1 MTELR
6 IVGGRS
12 RAEPRA
18 ALAEGLVIALAVHG
32 GYHLAALPGHP
43 EAVAVARARSSTSLH
58 EAPFQLMVGLGAQAM
73 AQASE
78 WSRETRILTDRMW
91 PGPLTVVVPSQ
102 ALAAD
107 GSGDGVVRI
116 TLPAS
121 RALRALCRAC
131 GPVALLALRH
141 PDGRPLVA
149 REEVCARFTGN
160 DIALVVDGGTCRGPG
175 PTVVDCTASPPVV
188 CRVGAFPESYVDA
201 ALIMGNR
208 RARWRT
214 KRAGPDAAS
223 LS

>member
-1 MTELR
+1 
-6 IVGGRS
+6 
-12 RAEPRA
+12 
-18 ALAEGLVIALAVHG
+18 VIALAVDG
-32 GYHLAALPGHP
+32 GYHLAALLSHR
-43 EAVAVARARSSTSLH
+43 EAIAVARTRSLTALH
-58 EAPFQLMVGLGAQAM
+58 EAPFQLMVGLGAQAK

-91 PGPLTVVVPSQ
+91 PGPLTVIVPSE

-107 GSGDGVVRI
+107 GSGEGVVRI
-116 TLPAS
+116 TMPAS
-121 RALRALCRAC
+121 RTLRALCRAC
-131 GPVALLALRH
+131 GTVALLALGH
-141 PDGRPLVA
+141 PDGRPFVA
-149 REEVCARFTGN
+149 REEVCAQFTGK

-188 CRVGAFPESYVDA
+188 RHVGAFPESYVDA

-214 KRAGPDAAS
+214 KRAGPDAA